1 MKNILASAALVAL
14 TSGCVNAQ
22 SYTEVVKGNVIAVE
36 NLTRVV
42 SVQRPHRNCYT
53 VDVPVY
59 GNNGGG
65 STNDTIVG
73 ALIGGAIGNQFGNG
87 SGKDAATVLGAIV
100 GADVANKNN
109 RNSNVVGYRQENRCT
124 TEYITELQ
132 ERNSG
137 YKVTIEVDGTT
148 FTTISNRRHRVGQR
162 VEVQKRYDF

>member
-1 MKNILASAALVAL
+1 MKNILASAAILAL

-22 SYTEVVKGNVIAVE
+22 SLTEVVKGEVIAVE

-42 SVQRPHRNCYT
+42 SVQKPHRSCYT

-59 GNNGGG
+59 GNTGSS
-65 STNDTIVG
+65 STNDSIVG

-87 SGKDAATVLGAIV
+87 SGKDAMTVLGAIV
-100 GADVANKNN
+100 GADAAKKNN
-109 RNSNVVGYRQENRCT
+109 RGSNVVGYRQENRCT

-137 YKVTIEVDGTT
+137 YRVTILVEGKTI
-148 FTTISNRRHRVGQR
+148 TTISDRKHRVGQR